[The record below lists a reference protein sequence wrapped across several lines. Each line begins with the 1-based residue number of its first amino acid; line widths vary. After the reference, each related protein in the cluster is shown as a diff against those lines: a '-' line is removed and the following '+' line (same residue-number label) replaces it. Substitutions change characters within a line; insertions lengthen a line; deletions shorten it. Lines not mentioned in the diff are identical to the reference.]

1 MYLTKKGHHLEAIN
15 QLLQA
20 LQAYL
25 LTENYEGVEACCA
38 NIGSFV
44 HRLGEEYYAEARRW
58 LLTGIAISRWMRI
71 GLDGAHGE
79 MIMGKLYIEGGRQP
93 GLAFR
98 WLKRAERIAE
108 RAGNQVSLADV
119 KMVWAFWHQ
128 QFGSRVDEID
138 NLIQALRMFRK
149 LRKFDCKQKELYMA
163 HKFPEVWQEVVRIVN
178 TER

>member
-1 MYLTKKGHHLEAIN
+1 
-15 QLLQA
+15 
-20 LQAYL
+20 
-25 LTENYEGVEACCA
+25 
-38 NIGSFV
+38 
-44 HRLGEEYYAEARRW
+44 
-58 LLTGIAISRWMRI
+58 MRI

-93 GLAFR
+93 ALAFR

-163 HKFPEVWQEVVRIVN
+163 HKFSEVWQDVVRTVN